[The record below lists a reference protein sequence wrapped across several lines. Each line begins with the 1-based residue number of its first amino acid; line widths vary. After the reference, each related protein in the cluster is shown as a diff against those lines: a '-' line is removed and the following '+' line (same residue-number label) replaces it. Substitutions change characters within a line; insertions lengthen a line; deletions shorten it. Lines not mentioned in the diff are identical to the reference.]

1 MFYAQQSCCSGLIPA
16 RPFHGGAN
24 EIYLELLYCVF
35 EIDWLR
41 VFGRQPVQAFDLG
54 HQREDNLSQ
63 VLKVR
68 IQWHFMNG
76 SGKTRLRKILTG

>member
-1 MFYAQQSCCSGLIPA
+1 LVPA
-16 RPFHGGAN
+16 RPFQGGAN
-24 EIYLELLYCVF
+24 QVYLEPLHCVF
-35 EIDWLR
+35 EIDRSRL
-41 VFGRQPVQAFDLG
+41 FGRQPVQAFDLG